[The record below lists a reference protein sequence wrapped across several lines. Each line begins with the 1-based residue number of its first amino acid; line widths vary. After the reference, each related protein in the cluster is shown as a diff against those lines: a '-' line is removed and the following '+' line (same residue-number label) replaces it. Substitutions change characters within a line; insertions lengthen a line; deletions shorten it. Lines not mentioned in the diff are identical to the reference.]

1 MPDVKHY
8 TGSQIAV
15 VANSMAEARH
25 ELSVPEQRLVLWLVA
40 QIEKADDCFQEHS
53 LDVQVME
60 QILGSN
66 NGRIYEQIRQ
76 VCHSIQKR
84 VLEIQ
89 VPGEKKRKSFNWL
102 HLVTYH
108 DGEGRVSMRFHDEL
122 APYLLR
128 LREHFCQIPLVPVFR
143 LRGGY
148 SVRWLEML
156 CAKKFRGS
164 WVMTVE
170 ELREWLHIEPTGLE
184 SVKDLRVKAIDTPKR
199 ELDQKSELTFTYEP
213 HLIGRRITGWT
224 FTVQS
229 NKPGKKPLLPPPAPE
244 LFQRPSEESAKGFF
258 EEVKARVGKGM
269 YADAKR
275 KKERAAQ
282 DGQAELTMS

>member
-1 MPDVKHY
+1 MKHY

-66 NGRIYEQIRQ
+66 NGRIYEQIHQ

-156 CAKKFRGS
+156 CARKFRGS
-164 WVMTVE
+164 WDMTVE
-170 ELREWLHIEPTGLE
+170 ELREWLHIGPTELE
-184 SVKDLRVKAIDTPKR
+184 SVKDLRVRAIDTPKR
-199 ELDQKSELTFTYEP
+199 ELDGKSELTFSYKP
-213 HLIGRRITGWT
+213 QLIGRRITGWT
-224 FTVQS
+224 FTVHS

-244 LFQRPSEESAKGFF
+244 LLQQPSDEAAKGFF
-258 EEVKARVGKGM
+258 EDMKSHVGKGA
-269 YADAKR
+269 YAAKKR
-275 KKERAAQ
+275 KKERAAEEE
-282 DGQAELTMS
+282 QAELTMS